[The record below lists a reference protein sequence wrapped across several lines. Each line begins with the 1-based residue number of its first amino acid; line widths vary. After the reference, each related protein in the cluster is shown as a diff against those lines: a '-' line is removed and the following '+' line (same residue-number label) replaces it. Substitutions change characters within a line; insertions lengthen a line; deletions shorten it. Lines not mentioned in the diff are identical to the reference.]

1 MEVLLGQAEN
11 QEIMGMIEVEEMA
24 VVAEMA
30 EMEEYLGIRVGLGA
44 RKDIIEFTGVL
55 GLILLRIWLWAKIC
69 NMMGIT
75 HIHSKKT
82 RGNMYS
88 SPNYLNPYNPTNL
101 KSKQ

>member
-24 VVAEMA
+24 EMA
-30 EMEEYLGIRVGLGA
+30 EMAEYLGIRVGLGA
-44 RKDIIEFTGVL
+44 RKDMIEFRGVL
-55 GLILLRIWLWAKIC
+55 GLVLLKTWLWAKIC
-69 NMMGIT
+69 NMMGILD
-75 HIHSKKT
+75 IHSNKT